1 MDNKKAITILK
12 IVGGLL
18 AIGGSILTGIA
29 SDKQAKDTIAKMV
42 EEKLND
48 K

>member
-1 MDNKKAITILK
+1 MNGKAITIIK

-18 AIGGSILTGIA
+18 TIGGSVLGGIA
-29 SDKQAKDTIAKMV
+29 SDKQMKETVAKMV
-42 EEKLND
+42 EEKLNN